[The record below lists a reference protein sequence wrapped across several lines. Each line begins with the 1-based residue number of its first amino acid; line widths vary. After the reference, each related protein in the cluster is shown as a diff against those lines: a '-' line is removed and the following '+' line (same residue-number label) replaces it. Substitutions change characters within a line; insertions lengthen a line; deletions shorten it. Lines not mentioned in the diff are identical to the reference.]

1 MSKIRQFIDYLYN
14 LCYNKRMSR
23 SSYTRATD
31 RNRRRI
37 QEAFAELL
45 AERGS
50 ITNITVTN
58 LAERAE
64 ITRGTFYNYYNN
76 LYEVGAEIQKEVER
90 KLFLRWDHLAS
101 IENINQYVDEVF
113 DYIRGQED
121 AYSGLLAS
129 DAIDNFFIQ
138 IENGMSKRM
147 ISIMHSDGVCHK
159 EAELELLF
167 TINGAIAIVRKYFRK
182 EVSLS
187 LEEIRDY
194 LKARLGWIFREY
206 IRANNAV

>member
-1 MSKIRQFIDYLYN
+1 MLFN
-14 LCYNKRMSR
+14 LCYSFSMNR

-45 AERGS
+45 AERSS
-50 ITNITVTN
+50 ITNITVTD

-76 LYEVGAEIQKEVER
+76 LYEVGAEIQSNVEKQVFAR
-90 KLFLRWDHLAS
+90 WGKIDTVDDVDKYVDEMFLFLRS
-101 IENINQYVDEVF
+101 
-113 DYIRGQED
+113 QEGV
-121 AYSGLLAS
+121 YRELLAS
-129 DAIDNFFIQ
+129 SAIDGFYDQ
-138 IENGMSKRM
+138 LEKGMSKRIIEM
-147 ISIMHSDGVCHK
+147 IREDGITDK

-167 TINGAIAIVRKYFRK
+167 TTNGAIAIVRKYYHGDTTM
-182 EVSLS
+182 S

-194 LKARLGWIFREY
+194 LKKRLGWIFKKY
-206 IRANNAV
+206 IDKTID

>member
-1 MSKIRQFIDYLYN
+1 MN
-14 LCYNKRMSR
+14 R

-50 ITNITVTN
+50 ITNITVTD

-76 LYEVGAEIQKEVER
+76 LYEVGAEIQSDVEKQVFAR
-90 KLFLRWDHLAS
+90 WGSIDTAADVDRYVDEMFLFLRS
-101 IENINQYVDEVF
+101 
-113 DYIRGQED
+113 QEGV
-121 AYSGLLAS
+121 YRELLAS
-129 DAIDNFFIQ
+129 NAVDGFYDQ
-138 IENGMSKRM
+138 LEKGMSKRIIEM
-147 ISIMHSDGVCHK
+147 IREDGINDK

-167 TINGAIAIVRKYFRK
+167 RHRHIPT
-182 EVSLS
+182 
-187 LEEIRDY
+187 
-194 LKARLGWIFREY
+194 
-206 IRANNAV
+206 